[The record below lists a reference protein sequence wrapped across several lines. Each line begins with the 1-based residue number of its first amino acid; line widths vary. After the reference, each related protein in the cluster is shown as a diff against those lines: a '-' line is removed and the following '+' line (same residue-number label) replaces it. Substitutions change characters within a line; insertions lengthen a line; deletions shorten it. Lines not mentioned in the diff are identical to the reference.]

1 MAALESSGMNLP
13 LEALDPYI
21 RDNFAQTQQTN
32 ATDYRA
38 PPDASLSTWSE
49 ILSGYVRLWHVLGFS
64 GYPVLIIDEANEL
77 MKWSRDERSLAE
89 LKDLLNLLT
98 VLSKQS
104 RQCHIILISSDF
116 GFLQWY
122 EQMLGKGYNRA
133 EYLDNFK
140 EDDAKEFLKTLLGEK
155 AASLTDPV
163 WREVFEVVG
172 GNPLSLENVAEAI
185 GSTNSPKQA
194 LQMAMAETRDLI
206 SSVVGE
212 PCSPR
217 PLFLPFAKLV
227 VAMLASEPPNIEV
240 KSAIEKLKDP
250 ALYPATSSA
259 ATDAGQRED
268 TLLLRD
274 GKPIRDVAWAA
285 LNQLVASNLILVR
298 PFSVWAGDH
307 GSDALGMGERIVLPS
322 SPTVLKLMRMLQPE
336 FEAALDAA
344 LMKRKMMELDEA
356 EDRLASVLWWNFLK
370 KQQAKRASESKRE
383 ELASLKR
390 QGRHGGPSHWKVED
404 S

>member
-1 MAALESSGMNLP
+1 MMRTLS
-13 LEALDPYI
+13 DPE
-21 RDNFAQTQQTN
+21 RV
-32 ATDYRA
+32 
-38 PPDASLSTWSE
+38 
-49 ILSGYVRLWHVLGFS
+49 ILWWHAV
-64 GYPVLIIDEANEL
+64 
-77 MKWSRDERSLAE
+77 
-89 LKDLLNLLT
+89 
-98 VLSKQS
+98 
-104 RQCHIILISSDF
+104 
-116 GFLQWY
+116 
-122 EQMLGKGYNRA
+122 LGKGYNRA

-163 WREVFEVVG
+163 WREVFE
-172 GNPLSLENVAEAI
+172 NVAGTSTACGCRLLVATRCHWRTLLKRLGPPTHQNKQRGGFKSLLEVKKWAHSTHALHPFLAAI
-185 GSTNSPKQA
+185 EKLFFAFCFNVA

-307 GSDALGMGERIVLPS
+307 G
-322 SPTVLKLMRMLQPE
+322 
-336 FEAALDAA
+336 
-344 LMKRKMMELDEA
+344 
-356 EDRLASVLWWNFLK
+356 
-370 KQQAKRASESKRE
+370 
-383 ELASLKR
+383 
-390 QGRHGGPSHWKVED
+390 
-404 S
+404 